1 MGHPNGFRSKA
12 MGDQTNAAESDLDR
26 VARMIA
32 ELDGEEFL
40 LTGLEA
46 SPGQITT
53 PEIELALIAIR
64 EQRSRLEEELA
75 EVWAKHCSK
84 C

>member
-1 MGHPNGFRSKA
+1 MGHPEFMMSGEE
-12 MGDQTNAAESDLDR
+12 ESDLDR

-40 LTGLEA
+40 LTGLDP
-46 SPGQITT
+46 SPVT
-53 PEIELALIAIR
+53 PEIETTLIAIR
-64 EQRSRLEEELA
+64 EQRAQLEEELA
-75 EVWAKHCSK
+75 EVWAKTCSK

>member
-1 MGHPNGFRSKA
+1 MGGEDEN
-12 MGDQTNAAESDLDR
+12 DLDR
-26 VARMIA
+26 VARLIA
-32 ELDGEEFL
+32 ELDGEAFL

-46 SPGQITT
+46 SPGQIPA

-64 EQRSRLEEELA
+64 EQRSQLEEELA

>member
-1 MGHPNGFRSKA
+1 MADP
-12 MGDQTNAAESDLDR
+12 TNPEESDLDR

-40 LTGLEA
+40 LTGLDP
-46 SPGQITT
+46 SPAT
-53 PEIELALIAIR
+53 PEIETTLIAIR
-64 EQRSRLEEELA
+64 EQRAQLEEELA
-75 EVWAKHCSK
+75 EVWAKTCSK